1 MAGKK
6 DPRKQYLGK
15 LVRAMGKRFE
25 DRLARSF
32 EYYQHTGMALVE
44 KTPEP
49 MRILR
54 RLDNGKFIACFEKKA
69 QPDYKGTIKGGRTVV
84 FEAKFTSS
92 DKIEEIIANGN
103 YLVWADTGERVIF
116 YECDP
121 EKNTECNKCMCFF
134 MRIGSSTPCA
144 PSHQSLGL
152 LVIPSGR
159 KKPMSYC
166 VLSKDRA
173 REPAG
178 MSFSA
183 TSSPSRGRLSARR
196 RSRGLHSWVMPYCLL
211 PAVPWRRPTPGGGGA
226 HQPWPLW
233 PRPFRIRHRYTRLRI
248 G

>member
-92 DKIEEIIANGN
+92 DKIEESAVLQHQADYMDMYTALGARSFVLVGFASGN
-103 YLVWADTGERVIF
+103 VY
-116 YECDP
+116 
-121 EKNTECNKCMCFF
+121 K
-134 MRIGSSTPCA
+134 
-144 PSHQSLGL
+144 
-152 LVIPSGR
+152 
-159 KKPMSYC
+159 
-166 VLSKDRA
+166 
-173 REPAG
+173 
-178 MSFSA
+178 
-183 TSSPSRGRLSARR
+183 
-196 RSRGLHSWVMPYCLL
+196 
-211 PAVPWRRPTPGGGGA
+211 VPWGDWKTMK
-226 HQPWPLW
+226 Q
-233 PRPFRIRHRYTRLRI
+233 RYGHKHATEAELEPYRVKTAWNDTLMI
-248 G
+248 FD